1 MQETVNASQV
11 ETISH
16 EDVLGPPRIEATL
29 LGLSVI
35 GSLIS
40 GFAGGIL
47 VFVSIYLFLG
57 GVQLTTDGA
66 FPYVLSLIG
75 LFATTLTAVVTLWL
89 NGYLF
94 PHKYK
99 HSSVVFGQI
108 AIFSILFY
116 VCITPLYIYV
126 GGKQGNWLMFVFTI
140 HVLIAAFGTS
150 LIGEV
155 LSNYRYVLLSIYGSF
170 IGFFVTVML
179 SIVFFFSNS
188 ASSTTLYALMG
199 AIIMVNF
206 FVSGIRFCIEY
217 LYYQYYRSTGNDQLG
232 DIFSQIEAEEQAEVA
247 AAKKELERF
256 I

>member
-1 MQETVNASQV
+1 MQETVDISRI
-11 ETISH
+11 ETVSN

-29 LGLSVI
+29 LGLSII

-40 GFAGGIL
+40 GFVGGIL
-47 VFVSIYLFLG
+47 VFVSIYLFLR
-57 GVQLTTDGA
+57 GVEIKTDGA

-75 LFATTLTAVVTLWL
+75 LFATVLTAIVTLWL

-94 PHKYK
+94 PRKYK
-99 HSSVVFGQI
+99 HSTVVYGQI

-116 VCITPLYIYV
+116 ICITPLYIYV
-126 GGKQGNWLMFVFTI
+126 GGKQSNWLMFVFTI

-170 IGFFVTVML
+170 IGFFVTVIL
-179 SIVFFFSNS
+179 SVVFFFTNS
-188 ASSTTLYALMG
+188 ASSATLYALMG
-199 AIIMVNF
+199 SIIMVNF
-206 FVSGIRFCIEY
+206 FVSGIRFCVEY
-217 LYYQYYRSTGNDQLG
+217 AYYQYYHSTGNDQLG
-232 DIFSQIEAEEQAEVA
+232 DIFSQIEAEEQAELA

-256 I
+256 A